1 MRKLSAMFA
10 ALFVAAILI
19 VAVGAT
25 TASAHQGGE
34 TFTFGACVT
43 GGTVEQ
49 PGINGTGFLGDA
61 FYGPFNIHDH
71 NAFSNQG
78 QGQLPFDIGVG
89 CS

>member
-10 ALFVAAILI
+10 GLFVAAILI

-43 GGTVEQ
+43 GGAVEQ
-49 PGINGTGFLGDA
+49 PGINGTGILGDF
-61 FYGPFNIHDH
+61 FYGPFNLHVH
-71 NAFSNQG
+71 NAFNNPG
-78 QGQLPFDIGVG
+78 QGQLPFDFGIS